1 MVEGAKNRLHLFK
14 KIIIINNLIV
24 KGGGILVMDISVKN
38 SRMCNLIYKTL
49 DTICIQLYLG

>member
-24 KGGGILVMDISVKN
+24 KGRGILVMDISVKN
-38 SRMCNLIYKTL
+38 SKMCKLIYKTF
-49 DTICIQLYLG
+49 DTICI

>member
-1 MVEGAKNRLHLFK
+1 MVEGVKNRLHLFK

-24 KGGGILVMDISVKN
+24 KGRGILIMDISVKN
-38 SRMCNLIYKTL
+38 SRMCKLIYKTL